1 MLLCLLQQRKEHSIL
16 EELKEIQNDK
26 KLTFMREQIT
36 RERTGEGGRENMIE
50 FHVKE
55 NEEPLKSEIIRF
67 ECLKTLCPCL
77 EPLNS

>member
-1 MLLCLLQQRKEHSIL
+1 
-16 EELKEIQNDK
+16 
-26 KLTFMREQIT
+26 
-36 RERTGEGGRENMIE
+36 MIE

-55 NEEPLKSEIIRF
+55 NEEPLKNEIIRS